1 MIAMIQVLEAG
12 NDYTVYTVKGAELQE
27 TTVCH
32 AEENEN
38 INEITKEI
46 FEKKVC
52 CDPHFAFS
60 LSPIKQVDFN
70 IYEDLKFQLA
80 GIIENPDFGKMVKTY
95 FMRVLAYKVSGMIS
109 AKKPVFK
116 MMIGKL
122 SD

>member
-1 MIAMIQVLEAG
+1 M
-12 NDYTVYTVKGAELQE
+12 
-27 TTVCH
+27 
-32 AEENEN
+32 
-38 INEITKEI
+38 
-46 FEKKVC
+46 
-52 CDPHFAFS
+52 
-60 LSPIKQVDFN
+60 DFN